1 MNWKSMMHSYKFSVL
16 RTINCILGFFL
27 FTTILSCTDDSK
39 KTETLFSLVPSKVSG
54 ITFSNNVKE
63 TARLNYNNF
72 LYLINGGGVG
82 IGDFNNDGLEDI
94 YFCSNLESNKLYI
107 NRGNFEFEDVTAQAG
122 VGAEKGFKTGVSIVD
137 INGDG
142 FDDIYLCKAG
152 WTKNENLTHN
162 QLFINNGNL
171 TFTESADTY
180 GLDDNGYATNAV
192 FFDYDLDQDLDLF
205 IVNTPIDWRLTS
217 AAIVL
222 KSVYKDDKT
231 LTLRGSDKLYRNDG
245 LKFTD
250 VTEKSGILRDAG
262 FGLSASIGD
271 INNDG
276 FADIYVAND
285 FISPDYLYIN
295 TGKGTFSEKSHEY
308 FKHITWSSMG
318 SDLGDINNDGY
329 LDLFTLDM
337 KFTDYETAQRNIYTV
352 NREQFNIRSKNGYHK
367 QYMMNTLQLN
377 NGIVNGKQ
385 TFSEIAQLAGLSAT
399 NWSWSVLMADFNN
412 NGYKD
417 LHITNGIQRNV
428 LDRDGQKAYWNL
440 LQRTRG
446 KPTEN
451 QFQQVI
457 KKFPVDSVTNYG
469 FMNNGDLTFS
479 DVSNQWG
486 VDQASNSN
494 GVAYADFDNDGDLD
508 LVVNNV
514 NDEAYLYKN
523 NVDSSNFIQFE
534 LVGPKGN
541 TSGIGV
547 RIKISYN
554 DVSQIYEHQKS
565 RGYLSSSTDIIH
577 FGLGSTQ
584 VIDEILI
591 TWPYGVGQQLKDIKS
606 NQRLKI
612 NFTDATAFNNIE
624 EAITPY
630 FVENNDLIKDP
641 FNHEETEFDDFSKQ
655 TLLPNKYS
663 QDGSALC
670 YADINNDGLSDF
682 YVGGAKDQPGEIY
695 IQLPNKKFRSIA
707 IDDFTNDRNYEDNNA
722 IFFDANDD
730 GFQDL
735 FVSSGSYE
743 LDEGSTDF
751 LNRLYLN
758 VGGSAFERSHEIP
771 KIFSS
776 SKALASGD
784 VDNDGDVDLFIGGYV
799 IPGKYPFASD
809 CQLLINDGGIFR
821 DDIKSFFSQ
830 ELINPGLIT
839 DAEFVDIDS
848 DDDLD
853 LIVSGEW
860 MPIQILVNEEG
871 KYIESPKGNDL
882 DKSNGWWKDIV
893 VSDIDS
899 DGDIDIIAG
908 NMGANFRFSASEDDP
923 FHLFSGDFDNN
934 NTVESILATRTGT
947 KYYPVR
953 GMESLTAQ
961 IPYVAK
967 KLNSFK
973 AYAKADLSG
982 ILGRNF
988 KAFPHYLTHTFENSI
1003 FINNGHNSFERHALP
1018 NHAQVSVGNSILV
1031 RDLDNNG
1038 KLDIIIS
1045 GNQYEMEVETAPQDA
1060 GIACVLLQDK
1070 YGSFDWI
1077 PPQASGLML
1086 DRNVKRTVLFDDI
1099 LIVGNNNDIIQ
1110 TYILNK

>member
-1 MNWKSMMHSYKFSVL
+1 MIHLYKFSIL
-16 RTINCILGFFL
+16 RTINCLLVFLL
-27 FTTILSCTDDSK
+27 FTTILSCTNDTK
-39 KTETLFSLVPSKVSG
+39 KSDTLFSLISSKVSG

-63 TARLNYNNF
+63 TAGLNYNNF

-107 NRGNFEFEDVTAQAG
+107 NRGNFEFEDYTTQAG
-122 VGAEKGFKTGVSIVD
+122 VEAANGFKTGVSIVD

-152 WTKNENLTHN
+152 WTKNNDVTRN

-171 TFTESADTY
+171 TFTESAEIY
-180 GLDDNGYATNAV
+180 GVNDNGYSTDAI
-192 FFDYDLDQDLDLF
+192 FFDYDSDQDLDLF

-222 KSVYKDDKT
+222 ESVYKDDKT
-231 LTLRGSDKLYRNDG
+231 LTLRGNDKLYRNDNSI
-245 LKFTD
+245 FTD
-250 VTEKSGILRDAG
+250 VSEKSGIIRDAG

-295 TGKGTFSEKSHEY
+295 TGRGTFLEKSNEY

-318 SDLGDINNDGY
+318 SDIGDINNDGY

-377 NGIVNGKQ
+377 NGMVNGKQ

-440 LQRTRG
+440 LQRTKG
-446 KPTEN
+446 KPTEK

-457 KKFPVDSVTNYG
+457 KNFPVDSVTNYG

-479 DVSNQWG
+479 DVSKQWG
-486 VDQASNSN
+486 VDQACNSN
-494 GVAYADFDNDGDLD
+494 GAAYADFDNDGDLD
-508 LVVNNV
+508 LVINNV
-514 NDEAYLYKN
+514 NEEAHLYKN
-523 NVDSSNFIQFE
+523 NSDSSNFIQFE

-547 RIKISYN
+547 RIKVSY
-554 DVSQIYEHQKS
+554 DSVTQIHEHQKS

-577 FGLGSTQ
+577 FGLDSAQ

-591 TWPYGVGQQLKDIKS
+591 TWPYGVSQQLKNIKS

-612 NFTDATAFNNIE
+612 NYTDASIFNNIE
-624 EAITPY
+624 ETKVPF
-630 FVENNDLIKDP
+630 FVENNGLIEDP
-641 FNHEETEFDDFSKQ
+641 FNHHETEFDDFSRQ
-655 TLLPNKYS
+655 TLLPHKYS
-663 QDGSALC
+663 QDGPALC
-670 YADINNDGLSDF
+670 YADINNDGLTDF
-682 YVGGAKDQPGEIY
+682 YVGGAKDQSGKIY
-695 IQLPNKKFRSIA
+695 IQLPNNKFNSIA
-707 IDDFTNDRNYEDNNA
+707 IDDFINDRTYEDNNA
-722 IFFDANDD
+722 IFFDANGD

-735 FVSSGSYE
+735 YVSSGSYE
-743 LDEGSTDF
+743 LDEGSAEF

-758 VGGSAFERSHEIP
+758 VAGLNFERSHEIP
-771 KIFSS
+771 QTFSS

-784 VDNDGDVDLFIGGYV
+784 IDNDGDVDLYIGGYV
-799 IPGKYPFASD
+799 ISGKYPFASD

-821 DDIKSFFSQ
+821 NQAESFFSN

-853 LIVSGEW
+853 LIISGEW
-860 MPIQILVNEEG
+860 MPIQILVNQGG
-871 KYIESPKGNDL
+871 KYFEPTKENGLN
-882 DKSNGWWKDIV
+882 KSNGWWKDIIA
-893 VSDIDS
+893 SDIDS

-908 NMGANFRFSASEDDP
+908 NMGTNYKFRASADIP
-923 FHLFSGDFDNN
+923 LHLFSGDFDNN
-934 NTVESILATRTGT
+934 NTFEVVLATRVGT

-961 IPYVAK
+961 MPYIGQK
-967 KLNSFK
+967 INSFK
-973 AYAKADLSG
+973 AYAEADLHD
-982 ILGRNF
+982 ILGSNF
-988 KAFPHYLTHTFENSI
+988 EAFPHYLTHTFENSI
-1003 FINNGHNSFERHALP
+1003 FINNGHNNFERHALP
-1018 NHAQVSVGNSILV
+1018 NHAQISVINCILV

-1038 KLDIIIS
+1038 RLDIIFA
-1045 GNQYEMEVETAPQDA
+1045 GNQYGMEVETAPQDA
-1060 GIACVLLQDK
+1060 GIACVLLQDNK
-1070 YGSFDWI
+1070 GSFNWI
-1077 PPQASGLML
+1077 PPQESGLML
-1086 DRNVKRTVLFDDI
+1086 DRNVKRTILFDDI
-1099 LIVGNNNDIIQ
+1099 LIAGNNNDIIQ
-1110 TYILNK
+1110 TYILNERE